1 MNNKVA
7 LGKFYTVISP
17 FKGKAWDEFS
27 KIIKEKE
34 TILEP
39 FAGSNNIP
47 KMLSSYSWTSYDI
60 KPDEESVIQRDTLKN
75 FPTGYRIAIT
85 NPPYLDVRTARQK
98 KLPYNS
104 EYSDLYLESIKVM
117 LDNCDYIAAIIPATF
132 INKKVFKERLWMW
145 DRIDKKI
152 FSDTGAS
159 VGVAYF
165 CKEKIKKTKLFLN
178 GNEVPEGLKIIKGK
192 NTKFN
197 CEEANLTACLIDST
211 SKKTIE
217 LRTTEGFNFEKYL
230 DPLSRYYVALRDER
244 ISYDDIDAINNLIKD
259 WREKTND
266 YYLSPFKST
275 LPDGT
280 YRKRMSFG
288 QLSGII
294 DLYVEKTISLQN

>member
-1 MNNKVA
+1 MSTKIT
-7 LGKFYTVISP
+7 LGKFYTVVSP
-17 FKGKAWDEFS
+17 FTGKAWDEFS
-27 KIIKEKE
+27 KIIEKDDI
-34 TILEP
+34 ILEP

-47 KMLSSYSWTSYDI
+47 KMLNAYKWKSYDI
-60 KPDEESVIQRDTLKN
+60 MPDEKSIEQRDTLKD
-75 FPTGYRIAIT
+75 FPSGYRIAIT

-98 KLPYNS
+98 KLPYDS

-117 LDNCDYIAAIIPATF
+117 LDNCDYFAAIIPATF
-132 INKKVFKERLWMW
+132 INKKIFKERLWMW
-145 DRIDKKI
+145 DKIDKKI

-165 CKEKIKKTKLFLN
+165 SKEKVKKTKLFLN
-178 GNEVPEGLKIIKGK
+178 GKEVPEDLKIKKGK

-197 CEEANLTACLIDST
+197 CENANLTACLIDST

-217 LRTTEGFNFEKYL
+217 LRTTEGFDFEKYL

-244 ISYDDIDAINNLIKD
+244 ITCDDINEINNMITS

-266 YYLSPFKST
+266 YYLSPFKSN

-280 YRKRMSFG
+280 YRKRMSFS

-294 DLYVEKTISLQN
+294 DLYVERKKSFF